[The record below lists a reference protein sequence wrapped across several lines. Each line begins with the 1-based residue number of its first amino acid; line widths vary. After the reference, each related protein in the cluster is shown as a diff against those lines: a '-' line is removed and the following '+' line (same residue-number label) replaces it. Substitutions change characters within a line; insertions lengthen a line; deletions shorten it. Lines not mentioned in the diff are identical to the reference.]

1 MLTSPEILHEHVK
14 NIFPIFRSITGKGIR
29 QTLEYISQ
37 RTEGFSIS
45 HVASGTEVLDWTVPD
60 EWNAY
65 GATIRR
71 TTGEV
76 MIDWARCNL
85 HLVQYSIPIHARV
98 SREELEKHLHWLP
111 DQPDLIP
118 YRTSYYRKDW
128 GFCLSAHQY
137 SQLTD
142 DEYDVEIRT
151 ELGTGRLSY
160 GEVLV
165 PATMESGNEAGEVLF
180 SIHCCH
186 PALANDNAS
195 SIAIAIEV
203 IRTLQKRPDRRLSYR
218 FVFIPGTIG
227 SITWLARNR
236 DRIRHIRHGLVMSCL
251 GDDGLPTYKQ
261 SRRGNAA
268 IDRYAEY
275 LVQTRW
281 GGKVVP
287 FEPYGYDERQYC
299 SPGFNLPVGC
309 LMRSPNGQFA
319 QYHTSADNLDFVT
332 PAGLYASF
340 GFIMDLV
347 TMMEQDFHPRSLCPY
362 GEPQLGRR
370 GLYKTIGGGDE
381 KDPHSA
387 FDQMTLLWVLNLAD
401 GDHSLLDIAQ
411 RSGKSFPAVAAA
423 AGVLVR
429 ADLLA
434 RPAWGQVPM
443 PPASVSSPA
452 GTSAPSASWT

>member
-1 MLTSPEILHEHVK
+1 MVTGPEILHEHVK

-29 QTLEYISQ
+29 QTLEYISE
-37 RTEGFSIS
+37 RTENFSIS

-85 HLVQYSIPIHARV
+85 HLVQYSIPIRARV
-98 SREELEKHLHWLP
+98 SRKELEKHLHWLP
-111 DQPDLIP
+111 EQPALIP

-151 ELGTGRLSY
+151 ELGPGHLSY

-165 PATMESGNEAGEVLF
+165 PATIDSGTGAGEVLF

-203 IRTLQKRPDRRLSYR
+203 IRTLQERPDRRLSYR

-236 DRIRHIRHGLVMSCL
+236 HGIRHIRHGLVMSCL

-261 SRRGNAA
+261 SRR
-268 IDRYAEY
+268 E
-275 LVQTRW
+275 
-281 GGKVVP
+281 
-287 FEPYGYDERQYC
+287 
-299 SPGFNLPVGC
+299 
-309 LMRSPNGQFA
+309 MR
-319 QYHTSADNLDFVT
+319 
-332 PAGLYASF
+332 
-340 GFIMDLV
+340 
-347 TMMEQDFHPRSLCPY
+347 R
-362 GEPQLGRR
+362 
-370 GLYKTIGGGDE
+370 
-381 KDPHSA
+381 
-387 FDQMTLLWVLNLAD
+387 
-401 GDHSLLDIAQ
+401 
-411 RSGKSFPAVAAA
+411 
-423 AGVLVR
+423 
-429 ADLLA
+429 
-434 RPAWGQVPM
+434 
-443 PPASVSSPA
+443 
-452 GTSAPSASWT
+452 